1 MTRFIAGVLAVGLTV
16 LGTGAVSGQATSTGS
31 GQDYPNKPIRI
42 VTQLPGG
49 GADFMSRLIGQG
61 LAPAL
66 GQPVVI
72 DNRPTGTIQGEVVS
86 KATPDGHTLFVTGAI
101 FWTYPLLRPTPYD
114 VVRDFSPISQI
125 VKEVSILVVPAGF
138 PAKSVRELIALAK
151 AKPGE
156 LNFASS
162 GTGGSSHLFVE
173 LFKSMA
179 GVNIVHVPYKSTGTG
194 VVDLLSGQVQMMINS
209 APGLTP
215 HIKTGKLRGLA
226 VTTAEPSLLVPD
238 LPTLSSSGVPGYE
251 AEGRTA
257 MFAPGKTPAAV
268 IKRINEVVV
277 RYINTSDVKEK
288 LFNGG
293 AEVVGSSPEQLAAT
307 IKREMA
313 VWGKV
318 IKDAGIRVE

>member
-1 MTRFIAGVLAVGLTV
+1 MRATLMAMAVLASLSA
-16 LGTGAVSGQATSTGS
+16 GTGL
-31 GQDYPNKPIRI
+31 GQDYPSKPIRI

-49 GADFMSRLIGQG
+49 GADFMSRLIAQG

-66 GQPVVI
+66 GQPVII

-101 FWTYPLLRPTPYD
+101 LWTYPLLRPTPYD
-114 VVRDFSPISQI
+114 VVKDFAPISQI
-125 VKEVSILVVPAGF
+125 VKEVSILVVPAGL
-138 PAKSVRELIALAK
+138 PAKSVKELIALAK
-151 AKPGE
+151 ARPGE

-162 GTGGSSHLFVE
+162 GTGGSSHLFME

-179 GVNIVHVPYKSTGTG
+179 GVNILHVPYKSTAPG
-194 VVDLLSGQVQMMINS
+194 VVDLMSGQVQMMINS

-251 AEGRTA
+251 AAGITA
-257 MFAPGKTPAAV
+257 MLATGKTPAAI
-268 IKRINEVVV
+268 IKRLNEVVV
-277 RYINTSDVKEK
+277 RYVHTPDVKEK
-288 LFNGG
+288 FFNAGG
-293 AEVVGSSPEQLAAT
+293 EVVGSSPEQLAAT

>member
-1 MTRFIAGVLAVGLTV
+1 MRAILTV
-16 LGTGAVSGQATSTGS
+16 TLMAALAASIVSA
-31 GQDYPNKPIRI
+31 QDFPNRPIRI

-49 GADFMSRLIGQG
+49 GADFMSRLIAQG
-61 LAPAL
+61 IAPAL
-66 GQPVVI
+66 GQPVIV

-86 KATPDGHTLFVTGAI
+86 RATPDGHTLYVIGAI
-101 FWTYPLLRPTPYD
+101 LWTYPLLRPTPYD
-114 VVRDFSPISQI
+114 VVRDFAPISQI
-125 VKEVSILVVPAGF
+125 VKEVSILVASPAL
-138 PAKSVRELIALAK
+138 PAKSVKEVIALAK

-156 LNFASS
+156 LNYASS
-162 GTGGSSHLFVE
+162 GTGGSSHLFME

-179 GVNIVHVPYKSTGTG
+179 QVNIVHVPYKSTAPG
-194 VVDLLSGQVQMMINS
+194 VVDVISGQVQLTINS

-238 LPTLSSSGVPGYE
+238 LPTLASSGVPGYE
-251 AEGRTA
+251 ASGITALLTTGR
-257 MFAPGKTPAAV
+257 TPAAV
-268 IKRINEVVV
+268 VKRLNEVVV
-277 RYINTSDVKEK
+277 RYINTPEVKDK
-288 LFNGG
+288 LFNAGG
-293 AEVVGSSPEQLAAT
+293 EVVGSSPEQLAAL